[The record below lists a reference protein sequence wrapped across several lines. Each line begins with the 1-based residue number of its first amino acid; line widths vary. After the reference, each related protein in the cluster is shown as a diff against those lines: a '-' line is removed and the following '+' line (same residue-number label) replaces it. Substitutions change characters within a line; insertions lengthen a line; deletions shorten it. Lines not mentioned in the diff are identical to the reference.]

1 MGVNVDTEKIVR
13 VAMER
18 GVSRRQFFNML
29 AGAGMAIV
37 AGSALTG
44 CDDGS
49 GDAAAVDYNE
59 MSLED
64 LIAQAQEEGE
74 IQSVG
79 MPDTWANWVETWQ
92 DIEAEYGITHADQ
105 DMSSSEELSMFREEG
120 ADGTKD
126 IGDVGQS

>member
-49 GDAAAVDYNE
+49 GDAAAVDYIQGTP
-59 MSLED
+59 SS
-64 LIAQAQEEGE
+64 AQ
-74 IQSVG
+74 
-79 MPDTWANWVETWQ
+79 
-92 DIEAEYGITHADQ
+92 
-105 DMSSSEELSMFREEG
+105 
-120 ADGTKD
+120 
-126 IGDVGQS
+126 